1 METERK
7 QPPQRERDDTVF
19 LSMRTAN
26 LLLVRNVLTI
36 EQIRVAIVSG
46 QLADIGPKALA
57 ECRRLVGFDPPLA
70 PEVIGAVCPR
80 CGGDSGYRVN
90 VHVAQVREYT
100 WKGALSHTGE
110 EQLKT
115 ESQLVCRDCEQ
126 RIALTAPH
134 RRPAAG

>member
-1 METERK
+1 M
-7 QPPQRERDDTVF
+7 ERDDTVF

-26 LLLVRNVLTI
+26 LLLVRNVRTI
-36 EQIRVAIVSG
+36 EQMRVAIVSG

-57 ECRRLVGFDPPLA
+57 ECRRLVGFDPPLT
-70 PEVIGAVCPR
+70 PDVIGAVCPR

-90 VHVAQVREYT
+90 VHVSQVREYT
-100 WKGALSHTGE
+100 WQGVLSQASE

-134 RRPAAG
+134 RRRAPG

>member
-7 QPPQRERDDTVF
+7 QPVHRERDDTVF
-19 LSMRTAN
+19 LSVRTAN
-26 LLLVRNVLTI
+26 LLRVRNVSTLD
-36 EQIRVAIVSG
+36 QMRVAIVSG
-46 QLADIGPKALA
+46 QLDDIGPKALA

-70 PEVIGAVCPR
+70 PEVIGAGCPR

-90 VHVAQVREYT
+90 VHVSQVREYT
-100 WKGALSHTGE
+100 WQGVLSHAGE